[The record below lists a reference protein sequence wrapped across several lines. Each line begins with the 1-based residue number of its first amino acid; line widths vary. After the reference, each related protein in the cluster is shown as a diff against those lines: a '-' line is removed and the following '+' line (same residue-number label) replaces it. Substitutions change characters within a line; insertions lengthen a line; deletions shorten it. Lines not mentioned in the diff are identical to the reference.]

1 MRAERQRPFLR
12 RHARQLALPL
22 LCLSLLVGCKTIPE
36 SISSLPIINKIS
48 GKAPDPQAPLPA
60 PVGRTWPDVRKDVVN
75 QRARG
80 FGLVHAPEL
89 QKYLNDLLAKIKKA
103 AGVPEWQGG
112 VHLLASH
119 ALDAYATGAGNIYV
133 SLQWLIDAQSED
145 ELVAL
150 LGHEFGHIYL
160 HYHQLESA
168 VADADTVTALLGM
181 GTALTLKAG
190 EANRWNKVDVLF
202 TSYSLGRGL
211 ATAIYSQSEETAAD
225 HFGLAISH
233 KLGYSYEHGS
243 KAFLERLAGWEEVQD
258 KRERDQQEALLAA
271 IRAQAAEQP
280 PARQTATPANP
291 LNQGVADAS
300 GAMRGEMQAAM
311 SQLSFELRTGF
322 DKVAGSHPSTLRRI
336 DTLAE
341 VAEAY
346 PAVAV
351 HREAVVQPLDRA
363 RKERRTASILQ
374 NYETAFKVIDAPDA
388 PTAVNT
394 ARGAASGP
402 TATHAVPLYSL
413 YVATQEQ
420 ITRNRPSA
428 PQRQDPSQLLEANFS
443 SETDRAWITYRE
455 RSTRLK
461 ENRQT
466 AAAQRTVERGLA
478 SFAQA
483 EEVQPYV
490 VRFYGE
496 TSGWDDAKKRALAC
510 AKDFPRAA
518 RRCQRAAISPA
529 EQAQLD
535 KQDKTKRDDFF
546 KQMFK

>member
-1 MRAERQRPFLR
+1 MLAERQRPLFH
-12 RHARQLALPL
+12 RHACRLALPL
-22 LCLSLLVGCKTIPE
+22 LCVSLLAGCKTIPE
-36 SISSLPIINKIS
+36 SITSLPIINKIA
-48 GKAPDPQAPLPA
+48 GKAPDPQAALPP
-60 PVGRTWPDVRKDVVN
+60 PVARTWPDVRKDVVN

-80 FGLVHAPEL
+80 FGLVNAPEL

-103 AGVPEWQGG
+103 AGVPEWQGS
-112 VHLLASH
+112 VHVLGSH

-168 VADADTVTALLGM
+168 VVDADTVTALLGM

-258 KRERDQQEALLAA
+258 KREREQQEALLAA

-280 PARQTATPANP
+280 PARQTASPATP
-291 LNQGVADAS
+291 LNQGMADAS

-351 HREAVVQPLDRA
+351 HREAVVQPLDRV
-363 RKERRTASILQ
+363 RKERRAASILQ

-388 PTAVNT
+388 PTAVAT
-394 ARGAASGP
+394 ARGAASGS
-402 TATHAVPLYSL
+402 TATHAVPLYAL

-420 ITRNRPSA
+420 IAKTRTA
-428 PQRQDPSQLLEANFS
+428 AAQRQDPSQLLEANFNA
-443 SETDRAWITYRE
+443 EADRAWITYRE

-461 ENRQT
+461 ESRQT

-478 SFAQA
+478 SFGQA

-510 AKDFPRAA
+510 AKEFPRAA
-518 RRCQRAAISPA
+518 RRCQRAAVSPA